1 MLKKII
7 HSLVFL
13 SLLLVSFPLQAQFLK
28 KALKKADEINLLTLQ
43 QEIDLGKKVKAEIE
57 ADPKKYPMLA
67 EAGNEEIY
75 QYIRAITQKIL
86 NTGKVANQAKFAWE
100 VKIINDAKTLN
111 AFCTPGG
118 YIYVYTGLIKFLD
131 SEDQLAGVMGH
142 EIAHAAQRHTGRSIT
157 KAYGV
162 DMVVTLLTGNNNTQ
176 TVQMIKQITEGIVG
190 LKFSRGHETEAD
202 EYSVNYLCGTG
213 YNAAGAAGFFKK
225 IQGKGGTPPE
235 FLSTHPDPKNRV
247 QDIESRAKKMQC
259 TGNQT
264 NMQDYTR
271 IKGLLK

>member
-1 MLKKII
+1 MFKRII
-7 HSLVFL
+7 PTIIFF
-13 SLLLVSFPLQAQFLK
+13 SLLFVALPMRAQFFK

-57 ADPKKYPMLA
+57 SDSKKYPILA

-75 QYIRAITQKIL
+75 KYIRGISQKIL

-100 VKIINDAKTLN
+100 VKIINDEKTLN

-157 KAYGV
+157 KAYGLN
-162 DMVVTLLTGNNNTQ
+162 MVVTMLTGGNNTQ
-176 TVQMIKQITEGIVG
+176 TMQMIKQITEGIVG

-202 EYSVNYLCGTG
+202 EYSVTYLCGTG

-247 QDIESRAKKMQC
+247 QDIEARAKTMQC
-259 TGNQT
+259 VGSQT
-264 NMQDYTR
+264 NTQDYAR
-271 IKGLLK
+271 MKGLLK

>member
-1 MLKKII
+1 MVKKII
-7 HSLVFL
+7 NPFIFL
-13 SLLLVSFPLQAQFLK
+13 SLMFAALPMQAQFFK

-43 QEIDLGKKVKAEIE
+43 QEVDLGKKVKAEIE
-57 ADPKKYPMLA
+57 ADPKKYPVLA

-75 QYIRAITQKIL
+75 KYIRGITQKIL

-100 VKIINDAKTLN
+100 VKIINDDKTLN

-157 KAYGV
+157 KTYGV
-162 DMVVTLLTGNNNTQ
+162 SMVVSLLAGNNNTQ
-176 TVQMIKQITEGIVG
+176 TVQMLKQITEGIVG

-202 EYSVNYLCGTG
+202 EYSVTYLCGTG

-247 QDIESRAKKMQC
+247 QDIEARAKTMQC
-259 TGNQT
+259 VGNQT
-264 NMQDYTR
+264 NTQEYTQM
-271 IKGLLK
+271 KGLLK